1 MARVSITA
9 EIQQFLSNRI
19 HQGDN
24 VIDATLGNG
33 HDTLFLARAIGDGG
47 HLFGFDIQAVA
58 LENSARQLT
67 DQGLQHHATLFRE
80 SHARMAEFIPGEF
93 HGHIS
98 CIMFNLGYL
107 PGTDKSVT
115 TVIESTIPA
124 IHQGCRLLA
133 GHGLISVL
141 AYTGHAGGMEE
152 YRAVKE
158 WAEALDTNRFKVSIR
173 NLLPDHNHPPRWILI
188 EKLGSDSCI

>member
-1 MARVSITA
+1 MA
-9 EIQQFLSNRI
+9 
-19 HQGDN
+19 D
-24 VIDATLGNG
+24 
-33 HDTLFLARAIGDGG
+33 
-47 HLFGFDIQAVA
+47 
-58 LENSARQLT
+58 
-67 DQGLQHHATLFRE
+67 
-80 SHARMAEFIPGEF
+80 FIPDEF

-115 TVIESTIPA
+115 TAIESTITA
-124 IHQGCRLLA
+124 ISQGCRLLA

-158 WAEALDTNRFKVSIR
+158 WVESLDANQFRVSIQ

-188 EKLGSDSCI
+188 KKLDGETPL